1 MSGFDGNLA
10 RKLDFGEQP
19 AAVTGTGVRNRASLR
34 LAPSGSRLSGPDKY
48 RVLERRRRQ
57 AQIAARRLLD
67 LCDAQR

>member
-19 AAVTGTGVRNRASLR
+19 LAVTGTGARSRAGLR
-34 LAPSGSRLSGPDKY
+34 LAPSTGRLSSPDKY
-48 RVLERRRRQ
+48 RGLERRRRQ

-67 LCDAQR
+67 LCDAQG